1 MYHKKQ
7 ESQTLEIVALDGDQ
21 RSRFPALV
29 ARQGRKCQ
37 KRFATFFTDNVRN
50 VNTRQAYFRATTNF
64 FDWCERRN
72 LEIEIIESFHVS
84 AYIEELM
91 ALSLYPQ

>member
-29 ARQGRKCQ
+29 AREASLGSDLVFGFHNGPAKQQ
-37 KRFATFFTDNVRN
+37 
-50 VNTRQAYFRATTNF
+50 TNHF
-64 FDWCERRN
+64 GKADLWP
-72 LEIEIIESFHVS
+72 LAQYDH
-84 AYIEELM
+84 
-91 ALSLYPQ
+91 